1 MLTLGYA
8 QLFSPRSV
16 GITAVYD
23 TLYDY
28 LKQLDATQLTHFYR
42 YEQQQRTRYHLEAI
56 KAQLENL
63 GDLQDFLLA
72 CFGDYYA
79 EI

>member
-1 MLTLGYA
+1 
-8 QLFSPRSV
+8 
-16 GITAVYD
+16 
-23 TLYDY
+23 LYNY
-28 LKQLDATQLTHFYR
+28 LKQLDATQLTNFYR
-42 YEQQQRTRYHLEAI
+42 YEQQQRTRYRLEAI

-63 GDLQDFLLA
+63 GDLQDFLLD